1 MDGPLQRPLEGL
13 VGVTSLTRRG
23 AESIVR
29 ALVQQGEVA
38 ADRAERAVDEL
49 LVRSERN
56 RSALAE
62 LVRRETERVVARLGL
77 ARQEDVDI
85 LAARVARLEAA
96 HEPAASEPAVSA
108 PAEPESVE
116 GAGEE
121 GS

>member
-1 MDGPLQRPLEGL
+1 LDGPLQRPLEGL

-29 ALVQQGEVA
+29 TLVQQGEVA

-49 LVRSERN
+49 LARSERN

-62 LVRRETERVVARLGL
+62 LVRTETERAVGRLGL
-77 ARQEDVDI
+77 ARQEDVDA
-85 LAARVARLEAA
+85 LAERVARLEAA
-96 HEPAASEPAVSA
+96 
-108 PAEPESVE
+108 AEPVE
-116 GAGEE
+116 PGPTDDGGQ

>member
-29 ALVQQGEVA
+29 TLVQQGEVA

-49 LVRSERN
+49 LARSERN

-62 LVRRETERVVARLGL
+62 LVRTETERAVGRLGL
-77 ARQEDVDI
+77 ARQEDVDA
-85 LAARVARLEAA
+85 LAERVARLEAA
-96 HEPAASEPAVSA
+96 
-108 PAEPESVE
+108 AEPVE
-116 GAGEE
+116 PGPTDDGGQ

>member
-77 ARQEDVDI
+77 ARQEDVDV

>member
-77 ARQEDVDI
+77 ARQEDVDV

-116 GAGEE
+116 CAGEE